1 MNPVPAALGKNS
13 NSAMANS
20 VELLPIDG
28 VRLAACSAGI
38 YCATRDD
45 IALFAVEAG
54 ATVSAVFT
62 RNRFYAAPVAVA
74 RKHLQHGPV
83 NYLLVNAG
91 NANAG
96 TGARGIDDAIR
107 VCEAMANRGGCALEA
122 VLPFSTGVIGEYLP
136 VDKICR
142 ALPALHDN
150 LADNAW
156 LDCARA
162 IMTTDT
168 LPKSCSVRFAVDAGL
183 VTVTGIAKGAG
194 MIKPDMA
201 TMLAFIATD
210 AAVEQPALDCILAS
224 AVDQSFNR
232 ICVDGDTS
240 TNDACVLVATGKS
253 RAGPV
258 ISEGSPVYALLEE
271 QVTEVCVRLAQQ
283 IVRDG
288 EGATKFVTIRVDN
301 AQSEAEC
308 AAVAD
313 AVATSPLVKTALYA
327 ADPNWGRIL
336 AAIGRSK
343 VRDLEIDR
351 ISVYLNEVCI
361 VENGARAK
369 GYTEAKG
376 VAAMQDKEIMI
387 RIDLNK
393 GSASGSY
400 WTCDLSHDYVTI
412 NAEYRS

>member
-1 MNPVPAALGKNS
+1 MMAVGLTPPASL
-13 NSAMANS
+13 M
-20 VELLPIDG
+20 PIDG
-28 VRLAACSAGI
+28 VLAAACSAGI
-38 YCATRDD
+38 YDRHRDD
-45 IALFAVEAG
+45 LALFSVCEG
-54 ATVSAVFT
+54 ATISAVFT
-62 RNRFYAAPVAVA
+62 RNRFYAAPVAVS
-74 RKHLQHGPV
+74 RKHLLHGSV
-83 NYLLVNAG
+83 KYLLVNAG

-96 TGARGIDDAIR
+96 TGARGIDDATR
-107 VCEAMANRGGCALEA
+107 VCEAMANLGGCAVEA

-136 VDKICR
+136 VDKIYR
-142 ALPALHDN
+142 ALPELHDN
-150 LADNAW
+150 LADDAW

-168 LPKSCSVRFAVDAGL
+168 QPKGLSVQFAADAGL
-183 VTVTGIAKGAG
+183 ITVTGIAKGAG

-210 AAVEQPALDCILAS
+210 AAVEQQALDRMLAT
-224 AVDQSFNR
+224 AVNNSFNR

-253 RAGPV
+253 RGGPV
-258 ISEGSPVYALLEE
+258 ISEDSPVYGLMEG
-271 QVTEVCVRLAQQ
+271 QITDVCTRLARE
-283 IVRDG
+283 IVKDG
-288 EGATKFVTIRVDN
+288 EGATKFVTILVDN

-336 AAIGRSK
+336 AAIGRS
-343 VRDLEIDR
+343 RIDNLEIGR

-361 VENGARAK
+361 VDNGARANN
-369 GYTEAKG
+369 YNEEKG
-376 VAAMQDKEIMI
+376 VAAMQAEEILI
-387 RIDLNK
+387 RIDLDRGEVN
-393 GSASGSY
+393 GCY

-412 NAEYRS
+412 NAEYRT